1 MEVKDLPEHLRPDK
15 LLEFK
20 PYHFW
25 VNKKDP
31 AKKMTLADS
40 FVDEVMREQHI
51 KFHPEISHVIP
62 FGDGKLCVV
71 ASVEVWK
78 SGNESPILDKV
89 KAFASVTEMPRPGG
103 QTHYA
108 QLAITRAL
116 KTAVIRL
123 LGISDHDIELI
134 ISAYGIDQKMVPSSL
149 RGNEAEVEEVASLPE
164 VVEPDI
170 DLNLGL

>member
-1 MEVKDLPEHLRPDK
+1 MEVKDLPERLKPDK

-31 AKKMTLADS
+31 AKKMTFSDN
-40 FVDEVMREQHI
+40 FIDEVMRTQKI
-51 KFHPEISHVIP
+51 KFHPEITHIVP

-78 SGNESPILDKV
+78 SESESTILDKV
-89 KAFASVTEMPRPGG
+89 KSYASITEMPRPGG

-108 QLAITRAL
+108 QLAVTRAL
-116 KTAVIRL
+116 KTGIVRL
-123 LGISDHDIELI
+123 LGISDHDVELI
-134 ISAYGIDQKMVPSSL
+134 VEGIPHK
-149 RGNEAEVEEVASLPE
+149 
-164 VVEPDI
+164 
-170 DLNLGL
+170 